1 MFRLLKLL
9 AWVALGYVAY
19 ELYQGMAEGS
29 GSGGGGG
36 GGGGGARRGRGSS
49 DLERALNE
57 GTGRMSNLTGPGRGA
72 TVGTEDFQGG
82 RSTHV
87 VGRGVV
93 SES

>member
-19 ELYQGMAEGS
+19 ELYQGMSE
-29 GSGGGGG
+29 GGGGG
-36 GGGGGARRGRGSS
+36 GGERRGRGRSR

-57 GTGRMSNLTGPGRGA
+57 DPGRSNMTGPGRGTSVA
-72 TVGTEDFQGG
+72 TEDFQGG
-82 RSTHV
+82 RSNRL

-93 SES
+93 SE

>member
-19 ELYQGMAEGS
+19 ELYQGMNEG
-29 GSGGGGG
+29 GAGGGGG
-36 GGGGGARRGRGSS
+36 GQRGGRGRSR

-57 GTGRMSNLTGPGRGA
+57 DTGRMNMTGPGRGTSVA
-72 TVGTEDFQGG
+72 TEDFQGG
-82 RSTHV
+82 RSNRL

-93 SES
+93 SE